1 MENDKKGKLLMLK
14 GEGKEK
20 AVDLYTPLTKLPAP
34 NAKLEL
40 STEQKFWY
48 KYFGDQLVA
57 TKKLMKP
64 DLIHLHRLACSVDYY
79 TQAESKIR
87 QHGYDGGLI
96 QTFKNGATNIS
107 GHVTIREKMLKEIDD
122 LSKHFGFSFSD
133 RKKLK
138 DGPVVPASQG
148 NLFEAF
154 NAMKS
159 S

>member
-1 MENDKKGKLLMLK
+1 MEKGKLLMLK

-20 AVDLYTPLTKLPAP
+20 AVDLYTPLTKLPGT
-34 NAKLEL
+34 NAKLDL
-40 STEQKFWY
+40 SKDQKYWY
-48 KYFGDQLVA
+48 KFFGEQLIA

-79 TQAESKIR
+79 SQAEAKIR
-87 QHGYDGGLI
+87 QFGYDGGLI

-107 GHVTIREKMLKEIDD
+107 GHVTIREKMLKEIDE
-122 LSKHFGFSFSD
+122 LSKHFGFSFID

-138 DGPVVPASQG
+138 DGPVADPGQG
-148 NLFEAF
+148 NLFETF
-154 NAMKS
+154 NRMKS